1 MLAADD
7 SQALQALLDFYRA
20 CGVDLALDAAPHDRF
35 AESVRPAP
43 PPPAPE
49 ARPPAPSPRESRS
62 PAPLFP
68 REATR
73 AAEDAAAAAQT
84 LDELRENLAAFEG
97 LGAAAKARHFLFSS
111 GAPAPLMALDYAP
124 GDAEESGGAPFC
136 GPEARLL
143 GAMLAAIGQSRESAY
158 LAYFSPWRPPGGQ
171 PFAAHIAAT
180 LAPFARRHIALAR
193 PKAVLLMGEFAK
205 SLIPAN
211 EPLARLY
218 GQSFDLDGAIAVPAP
233 GLGAML
239 KTATMKPAAWRALRA
254 VTKILAQ

>member
-1 MLAADD
+1 MRVADEA
-7 SQALQALLDFYRA
+7 SALQALLDFYRA
-20 CGVDLALDAAPHDRF
+20 CGVDLALDAAPRDRF
-35 AESVRPAP
+35 RDSARPAP
-43 PPPAPE
+43 PAASE
-49 ARPPAPSPRESRS
+49 SRPPAPSPREVRS

-73 AAEDAAAAAQT
+73 AAEEAAAAARS
-84 LDELRENLAAFEG
+84 LEELRENLAAFEG

-111 GAPAPLMALDYAP
+111 GTPAPLMALDYAP

-143 GAMLAAIGQSRESAY
+143 DAMLAAIGQSRESAY

-193 PKAVLLMGEFAK
+193 PKAVLLMGEVAK
-205 SLIPAN
+205 SLVVSN
-211 EPLARLY
+211 EPLSRLY
-218 GQSFDLDGAIAVPAP
+218 ARPFDLGGAIAVPAP
-233 GLGAML
+233 GLGVML
-239 KTATMKPAAWRALRA
+239 KTAALKPAAWRALRA
-254 VTKILAQ
+254 LSKILAQ